1 MIGCVKTSG
10 RLTACAVAGL
20 LAALPACSESGGQGS
35 SGAGG
40 RSGAEARAGAPRGTD
55 GARTKA
61 PGTVFRGG
69 RPGAAG
75 TGDPY
80 FPQLGNGGYD
90 VTHYALTLD
99 YDPGNG
105 RLEGTA
111 EITAKATADLST
123 FNLDLLG
130 MEVLGATVDGG
141 TAQYRQDGQ
150 ELTLRPR
157 HHLRKGAAFRGV
169 VRYAGTPESITHDHG
184 WREGWLRTGRGAVA
198 FGEPTGSMSWFPG
211 SHHPSDKA
219 SYDITITVPKG
230 VQAISNG
237 QLRARRTSGDRTTF
251 HWHQAEPMASHVA
264 TVAIGS
270 YDISTSRTRSGVPVV
285 SAMDTT
291 ADMDEEDA
299 AVLGRFPEIMEW
311 AERRFGPYPFASAGL
326 IVDQA
331 ADVPYALETQTR
343 PTIPAGIFHTT
354 NVVHELAHQWF
365 GNSVT
370 PRTWRD
376 MWLNEGFA
384 TYAEWLWTEDHD
396 GASAQD
402 HFDRNHA
409 KAADDDEWD
418 FPPAD
423 PPSAADI
430 SGQPVYVRGAMVIHK
445 VRQALGD
452 EGFRS
457 LVRGWTL
464 RHRHGHAS
472 TDDFTA
478 YVEATAGR
486 DLDSIWDSWLHGH
499 GKPA

>member
-1 MIGCVKTSG
+1 MRTSG
-10 RLTACAVAGL
+10 RLTAFALVCL
-20 LAALPACSESGGQGS
+20 LGALPACSESVDRG
-35 SGAGG
+35 SGAAGA
-40 RSGAEARAGAPRGTD
+40 RSGADARAGARKGTD
-55 GARTKA
+55 PARTEA

-69 RPGAAG
+69 HPGAAG
-75 TGDPY
+75 AGDPY
-80 FPQLGNGGYD
+80 FPKLGNGGYD

-111 EITAKATADLST
+111 EITAKATTDLSA

-130 MEVLGATVDGG
+130 MEVLSATVDG
-141 TAQYRQDGQ
+141 AEARVRQDGQ
-150 ELTLRPR
+150 ELTLKPR

-184 WREGWLRTGRGAVA
+184 WREGWLRTDNGAVA

-211 SHHPSDKA
+211 NHHPSDKA
-219 SYDITITVPKG
+219 SYDITVTVPKG

-237 QLRARRTSGDRTTF
+237 QLRAQHTSGNRTTF
-251 HWHQAEPMASHVA
+251 HWQQAEPMASHVA

-270 YDISTSRTRSGVPVV
+270 YDVRTSRTRSGIPVV

-291 ADMDEEDA
+291 AGVDEDG

-311 AERRFGPYPFASAGL
+311 AEGRFGPYPFASAGV

-354 NVVHELAHQWF
+354 NVVHEMAHQWF

-384 TYAEWLWTEDHD
+384 TYAEWLWTEDHG

-418 FPPAD
+418 FPPAE
-423 PPSAADI
+423 PPSASDI

-445 VRQALGD
+445 IRQALGD
-452 EGFRS
+452 EGFRA

-472 TDDFTA
+472 TKDFTS
-478 YVEATAGR
+478 YVEAKAGR
-486 DLDSIWDSWLHGH
+486 DLDAIWDSWLYGD
-499 GKPA
+499 GKPS

>member
-1 MIGCVKTSG
+1 MKTSG
-10 RLTACAVAGL
+10 RLAALAVAGL
-20 LAALPACSESGGQGS
+20 LAALPACSEPDGRGGG
-35 SGAGG
+35 GAGVRTGADG
-40 RSGAEARAGAPRGTD
+40 RASARTGVDTAGTAAPRTG
-55 GARTKA
+55 
-61 PGTVFRGG
+61 FRGG
-69 RPGAAG
+69 HAAASGA
-75 TGDPY
+75 GDPY
-80 FPQLGNGGYD
+80 FPGLGNVGYD
-90 VTHYALTLD
+90 ITHYALTLA
-99 YDPGNG
+99 YDPGSG

-111 EITAKATADLST
+111 EITAKATADLSA

-130 MEVLGATVDGG
+130 MRVLSATVDGRK
-141 TAQYRQDGQ
+141 ARVRHDGQ
-150 ELTLRPR
+150 ELTLQP
-157 HHLRKGAAFRGV
+157 HDHLRKGAAFRSV
-169 VRYAGTPESITHDHG
+169 VRYAGMPESITHDNG
-184 WREGWLRTGRGAVA
+184 WREGWLKTDNGAVA

-211 SHHPSDKA
+211 NHHPSDKA
-219 SYDITITVPKG
+219 SYDITVTVPKG

-237 QLRARRTSGDRTTF
+237 RLRARRVSGDRATF
-251 HWHQAEPMASHVA
+251 HWHQAEPMASYVA

-270 YDISTSRTRSGVPVV
+270 YDIRTSRTRSGVPVV

-291 ADMDEEDA
+291 ASVDEAGE
-299 AVLGRFPEIMEW
+299 VLSRFPEIMEW
-311 AERRFGPYPFASAGL
+311 AEGRFGPYPFSAAGV

-343 PTIPAGIFHTT
+343 PTIPAAIFHTT

-384 TYAEWLWTEDHD
+384 TYAEWLWTEDHG
-396 GASAQD
+396 GASAQE

-418 FPPAD
+418 FPPAE
-423 PPSAADI
+423 PPSASDI
-430 SGQPVYVRGAMVIHK
+430 SGQPVYVRGAMVIHRI
-445 VRQALGD
+445 RQTVGD
-452 EGFRS
+452 KAFRA

-478 YVEATAGR
+478 YAEAKAGR
-486 DLDSIWDSWLHGH
+486 DLDPIWDSWLYGD